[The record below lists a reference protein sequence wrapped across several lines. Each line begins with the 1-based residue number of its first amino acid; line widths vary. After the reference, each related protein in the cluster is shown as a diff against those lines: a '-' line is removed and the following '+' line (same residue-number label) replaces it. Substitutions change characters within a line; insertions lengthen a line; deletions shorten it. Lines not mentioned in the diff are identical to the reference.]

1 MDYSTAVTE
10 RLVKMMS
17 EDTIKV
23 LVDYPEAKETND
35 NVDTGLWQILEKG
48 TYVKSIPLVGFGVEL
63 EVTGRSISKSNLI

>member
-23 LVDYPEAKETND
+23 LVDYPKANKTND

-63 EVTGRSISKSNLI
+63 EVTGRSINKSNLI